1 LPALRGQEDGKAVLD
16 VRRRG
21 EESVGWGLPF
31 VPERR
36 KLSACALN
44 QISKSKMQN
53 YKAKGKNEKTTVTHS
68 LFDFCDVVLLFTF
81 SFLI

>member
-1 LPALRGQEDGKAVLD
+1 LRCHQDGEAVLD
-16 VRRRG
+16 VRGRG

-36 KLSACALN
+36 VLSARSLN
-44 QISKSKMQN
+44 QISKGKMQN
-53 YKAKGKNEKTTVTHS
+53 YKAKGKNEKTSVTHS
-68 LFDFCDVVLLFTF
+68 LFDFCDVVLPFTF